1 MPSDLKLAGLDPKG
15 LEAAAVALRKMYHGE
30 NAEDEPFHLM
40 CKIAI
45 SAYLGALP
53 APTELSHEAQSRD
66 EVVELREALGRVIVE
81 AEAIGPV
88 PTHDTYGDRRRLML
102 GMVKM
107 QHEAREAL
115 SKSEQNP

>member
-1 MPSDLKLAGLDPKG
+1 MPSDLKLAAQALVDKLDAIDEPVTG
-15 LEAAAVALRKMYHGE
+15 VFAFAAAHGYKYTGPDYAKELVNLR
-30 NAEDEPFHLM
+30 A
-40 CKIAI
+40 A
-45 SAYLGALP
+45 
-53 APTELSHEAQSRD
+53 LSHEAQSRD